1 MLSLVHIY
9 FIYKVFKEIKISIF
23 QAVAFNIAFNCIYIT
38 YIYIIYKYIYIYTYM
53 FNQILLSPPVK

>member
-23 QAVAFNIAFNCIYIT
+23 QAIAFNIAFNCIYIT
-38 YIYIIYKYIYIYTYM
+38 YIYIYNIQIHIYIYIY
-53 FNQILLSPPVK
+53 V